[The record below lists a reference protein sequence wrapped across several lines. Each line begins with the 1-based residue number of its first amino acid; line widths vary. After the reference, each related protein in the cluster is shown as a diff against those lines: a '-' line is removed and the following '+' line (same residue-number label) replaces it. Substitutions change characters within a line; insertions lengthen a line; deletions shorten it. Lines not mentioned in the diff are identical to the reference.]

1 MEIFDTK
8 WCIPSRIHCGVVGG
22 VSFISMYAFS
32 NFSKN
37 SAEVCFLEKS
47 SRLGENGID
56 QISQNNFL
64 SLVVSFQPVQ
74 IVLVHSKTC
83 HRANTNRRKRQ
94 VVAVCLPLG
103 NSVPACEKN
112 FLHNILGKKG
122 LQVDFLLVLDR
133 TDRMLHP
140 EYEVGGAPAGTTLI
154 QRASGH
160 FLS

>member
-1 MEIFDTK
+1 
-8 WCIPSRIHCGVVGG
+8 
-22 VSFISMYAFS
+22 MYAFS

-37 SAEVCFLEKS
+37 SAELCLLEKS
-47 SRLGENGID
+47 SSLVENGTD
-56 QISQNNFL
+56 QISQNNFS
-64 SLVVSFQPVQ
+64 SLVVSLQTVQ

-83 HRANTNRRKRQ
+83 HRANTSIRKRQ
-94 VVAVCLPLG
+94 VVAACLPLG

-112 FLHNILGKKG
+112 FLHNLLGKKG

-140 EYEVGGAPAGTTLI
+140 EYEVGGAPAGTPLL